1 MKISAILDHI
11 DLGMMALPEFQR
23 GYVWNREQ
31 VRGLMESLYRRYPVG
46 GLLIWSTAV
55 DNAKSR
61 GEFAPPASG
70 WVELLLDGQ
79 QRVTSLYGIVRG
91 RPPKF
96 FEGNAASF
104 TNLYFNIEDE
114 TFEFYAPIKMQE
126 NPRWINVTSVM
137 QGDLAEL
144 LKPIAASLE
153 ELGISQIDTLT
164 RLSRLQGIRDINL
177 QEETIS
183 GDDKTIDVVVEIFN
197 RVNSGGTTL
206 SKGDLALAKLCASWP
221 EARSEMNKRLA
232 KWRKAGY
239 HFKLDWF
246 LRCITAVTT
255 GEAFFS
261 SLSKIDTQTFQ
272 EGVGRTERYV
282 DQILNLIAGRLGL
295 DHAEVL
301 GSPGSFPLMCRYL
314 ELRNGKFGSSA
325 ESDRLLYWYIHAFL
339 WGRYA
344 GSTES
349 VLSQDLR
356 LIETNNGALDR
367 LIGQLRQNR
376 GDLRIHSGDF
386 RTWSRG
392 SRFYPL
398 LYMMSRVHGAKDL
411 GSGLELHKQLLGA
424 GMRLE
429 LHHIFPKSRLYKQ
442 GYSRADV
449 NALGNFMFLT
459 QTTNLEVTNRHPV
472 EYMENY
478 EGRNPG
484 VLTSQWI
491 PVDPRLREYS
501 NYLDFLE
508 QRRSLLADAANSF
521 LDSLDSGTAP
531 HSVIASEP
539 ALEEALISVIVSP
552 EDEQSVLIE
561 LNLWVIEQGLP
572 EGDFN
577 VEILDGD
584 DSQVLALVDLAWSTG
599 LQAGLSQPV
608 AVLLNE
614 EPETEEIVNNA
625 GYRFFTKIDEFKRYV
640 ESDILALHLAAD

>member
-1 MKISAILDHI
+1 MNVSTILDQI

-55 DNAKSR
+55 DNVKSR
-61 GEFAPPASG
+61 GDAAPPASG

-79 QRVTSLYGIVRG
+79 QRITSLYGVIRG
-91 RPPKF
+91 CPPKF
-96 FEGNAASF
+96 FDGNAASF

-114 TFEFYAPIKMQE
+114 SFEFCAPIKMQD
-126 NPRWINVTSVM
+126 NPRWISVTKVM
-137 QGDLAEL
+137 QGDLSEILEA
-144 LKPIAASLE
+144 IATGLDEA
-153 ELGISQIDTLT
+153 GIKLT
-164 RLSRLQGIRDINL
+164 TALSRLGKLQGIRDINL
-177 QEETIS
+177 HEEKIT
-183 GDDKTIDVVVEIFN
+183 GEDKNIDVVVEIFN

-206 SKGDLALAKLCASWP
+206 SKGDLALAKLCAAWP
-221 EARSEMNKRLA
+221 EARDVMKKSLG
-232 KWRKAGY
+232 KWKKAGY
-239 HFKLDWF
+239 SFKLDWF

-261 SLSKIDTQTFQ
+261 SLSKIDTPSFQ
-272 EGVGRTERYV
+272 LGVQRTERYI
-282 DQILNLIAGRLGL
+282 DQLLNLIAGRLGL
-295 DHAEVL
+295 DHADVL
-301 GSPGSFPLMCRYL
+301 GSPGAFPLMCRYL
-314 ELRNGKFGSSA
+314 ELRDGSFASYA
-325 ESDRLLYWYIHAFL
+325 ERDRLLYWYVHAFL

-349 VLSQDLR
+349 ALSQDLR
-356 LIETNNGALDR
+356 LIAEKDGALDR

-376 GDLRIHSGDF
+376 GDLRIQPGDF

-398 LYMMSRVHGAKDL
+398 LYMLSRVYGAKDL

-429 LHHIFPKSRLYKQ
+429 LHHIFPKSRLYKHE
-442 GYSRADV
+442 YSRSDV
-449 NALGNFMFLT
+449 NAVGNFMFLT
-459 QTTNLEVTNRHPV
+459 QTTNLEVTNRHPH
-472 EYMENY
+472 EYMDHY
-478 EGRNPG
+478 ETRNPG
-484 VLTSQWI
+484 VLASQWI
-491 PVDPRLREYS
+491 PADPKFREYN
-501 NYLDFLE
+501 NYLEFLE
-508 QRRSLLADAANSF
+508 QRRILLAEAANAF

-531 HSVIASEP
+531 QPVIVTVP
-539 ALEEALISVIVSP
+539 AFDEVISVVVSP
-552 EDEQSVLIE
+552 EEEQSALIE
-561 LNLWVIEQGLP
+561 LNLWVTEQGLP

-577 VEILDGD
+577 VEVLDDAEAG
-584 DSQVLALVDLAWSTG
+584 VLALIDLGWPTG